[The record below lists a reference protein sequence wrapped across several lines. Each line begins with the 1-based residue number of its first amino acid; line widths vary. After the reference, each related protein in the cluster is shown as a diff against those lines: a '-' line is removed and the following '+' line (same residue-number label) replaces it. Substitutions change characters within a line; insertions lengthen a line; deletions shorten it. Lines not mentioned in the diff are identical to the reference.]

1 VVIVMFGKKK
11 TKKNRKHKRSRRNRF
26 GLLRKVMPLLVICM
40 SIVFGGAAAVGAVV
54 LAEKVF
60 G

>member
-1 VVIVMFGKKK
+1 MFGKKK